1 MIHEILVVRMPQ
13 IHITLPR
20 MSFFGCDLKIA
31 KIEPRGS
38 HELSTR
44 AHSRAESLARYTY
57 SFFFLANSTT
67 KYTKQ
72 VQMHFFFL
80 SFFFG
85 KTRKG

>member
-1 MIHEILVVRMPQ
+1 MVKKSFKKLVKKKYLVIPEILVVRMPR

-57 SFFFLANSTT
+57 SFFSWQIVQLRSLNSI
-67 KYTKQ
+67 
-72 VQMHFFFL
+72 
-80 SFFFG
+80 
-85 KTRKG
+85 